1 MDDKEDYTST
11 NLGPDGSN
19 DIIEFAPLAFVTIGE
34 DHHIK
39 YINQNGKLLLQC
51 EATTDFR
58 SLVHPNFVRSYET
71 LWHQSP
77 TVETPA
83 YLQLLGEAG
92 TKYVKMTAARHPDGY
107 LYTWIADLS
116 ETRAL
121 RAELQR
127 NRQPGR
133 RFLHEISNT
142 LTANIGYAELIQMLL
157 KEGNAVTG
165 ETLASLR
172 RYAREL
178 RDGLQK
184 TESLVTWE
192 KQGHKKLQSSKVT
205 PVKRQHVLIVDDE
218 PGVAEFL
225 AELMRGRQH
234 KVTAITDG
242 IAALEYFNE
251 NFEQID
257 LVILDQ
263 MMPDVTGIALATEML
278 SRVPDLPII
287 LCTGD
292 EQTIADQ
299 KMGKLKIKHFVS
311 KPIDINDLMQQV
323 IAILEEGD

>member
-1 MDDKEDYTST
+1 MDDNEDYTST
-11 NLGPDGSN
+11 NRGRGGPN
-19 DIIEFAPLAFVTIGE
+19 DVIEFAPLAFLTIGE
-34 DHHIK
+34 DHRIT

-51 EATTDFR
+51 EVATSFK
-58 SLVHPNFVRSYET
+58 SLVHPNFVHNYES

-77 TVETPA
+77 TIETPV

-133 RFLHEISNT
+133 RFLHEISNA
-142 LTANIGYAELIQMLL
+142 LTANVGYAELIQVLL
-157 KEGNAVTG
+157 KEGDIVAG
-165 ETLASLR
+165 ETLANLR
-172 RYAREL
+172 RYVREL
-178 RDGLQK
+178 REGLQK
-184 TESLVTWE
+184 TESLVKSE

-205 PVKRQHVLIVDDE
+205 PVNRQHVLIVDDE

-234 KVTAITDG
+234 KVTAFTDG
-242 IAALEYFNE
+242 IAALEYFDE
-251 NFEQID
+251 KCAEID

-278 SRVPDLPII
+278 SRIPDLPIM

-299 KMGKLKIKHFVS
+299 EMGKLKIKHFVR
-311 KPIDINDLMQQV
+311 KPIDINELMQQV
-323 IAILEEGD
+323 IAILEEAE